1 MSKEVTR
8 NPMEVIFNVGGSEIK
23 LTPQI
28 VKEYVVGNANANI
41 TNQEYKLFVELCKVR
56 QLNPFLK
63 EVYLI
68 KYGTAPAQMVVSKDA
83 ILKRAI
89 LHPEYEGHEK
99 GIIVI
104 DRNGEVRERVG
115 TFRLK
120 DEELVGG
127 WATTFRRGRKPLKVT
142 VSFDEVAQ
150 KTGQGNLN
158 SNWATKGAT
167 MVEKVAL
174 VRSLRESFVED
185 LSGLVDEDEAWD
197 NRSKATGKQR
207 HEEEVYII
215 DEEPILVN
223 HDTGE
228 VVEEVIDAKD
238 L

>member
-1 MSKEVTR
+1 MSEKVLK
-8 NPMEVIFNVGGSEIK
+8 NPMEVIFNVGGSEVK

-28 VKEYVVGNANANI
+28 VKEYIVGNKDANI

-68 KYGTAPAQMVVSKDA
+68 KYGQQPAQMVVSKDA

-89 LHPEYEGHEK
+89 LHKDYRGHKK

-104 DRNGEVRERVG
+104 NKKGEIEERVG
-115 TFRLK
+115 TFKLPH
-120 DEELVGG
+120 EELVGG
-127 WATTFRRGRKPLKVT
+127 WSIVLRRDWEPLKVT

-150 KTGQGNLN
+150 KKSDGSLN

-174 VRSLRESFVED
+174 VRGLRESFVEE
-185 LSGLVDEDEAWD
+185 LGGMIDEDEVWD
-197 NRSKATGKQR
+197 NKTTNNTGKK
-207 HEEEVYII
+207 HFEEV
-215 DEEPILVN
+215 EILN
-223 HDTGE
+223 QDDYSHETGE
-228 VVEEVIDAKD
+228 VFINDIIDIEE